1 MIKKVLKVTIV
12 VFIVVILSGC
22 NNNLKKVSYIDYEE
36 YFNKKSGYV
45 IIDNSSNNGLEI
57 IRELQASNGKI
68 QVIYMEFMTDEE
80 ADKYINENYSKEDG
94 YKIKVNDN
102 YATIKNTKDGYFKLY
117 KVENIIIYASS
128 NDKKNRKN
136 INDIFKDLGY

>member
-1 MIKKVLKVTIV
+1 MIKNVLKITIL
-12 VFIVVILSGC
+12 VFMAVILSGC
-22 NNNLKKVSYIDYEE
+22 NNNLKKISYVDYEE

-57 IRELQASNGKI
+57 VRELQASNGKI
-68 QVIYMEFMTDEE
+68 QVIYMEFMTDKE
-80 ADKYINENYSKEDG
+80 ADKYIKENYSKEDG

-102 YATIKNTKDGYFKLY
+102 YATIKNTKNRYFKLY

-128 NDKKNRKN
+128 NDKKNKKN
-136 INDIFKDLGY
+136 INDIFNDLGY